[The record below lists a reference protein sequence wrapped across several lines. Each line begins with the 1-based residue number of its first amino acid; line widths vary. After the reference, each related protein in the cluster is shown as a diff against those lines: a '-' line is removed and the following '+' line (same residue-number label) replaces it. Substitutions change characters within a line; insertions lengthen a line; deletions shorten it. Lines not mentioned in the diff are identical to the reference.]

1 MRRSPLTRTDQQA
14 SGRVKS
20 KAPALQLA
28 LTSRLARARLLLPRE
43 QARTLLLAEAADLPH
58 VLLLKVTEVRHL
70 ESHKKWRP
78 FKYTPQQYQTC
89 LICFAKQIDRPFKP
103 AATRLCLPSQSATLS
118 MPDSCSAR
126 LMPSLPKPSASSCRP
141 RRRAPVA
148 CERSVVF
155 GRMLGCF
162 PPGMAH
168 GLLLCAPTA
177 AVA

>member
-20 KAPALQLA
+20 RAPALQLA

-78 FKYTPQQYQTC
+78 FKYTPSNTKRVLFALQNK
-89 LICFAKQIDRPFKP
+89 LIA
-103 AATRLCLPSQSATLS
+103 
-118 MPDSCSAR
+118 
-126 LMPSLPKPSASSCRP
+126 
-141 RRRAPVA
+141 
-148 CERSVVF
+148 
-155 GRMLGCF
+155 
-162 PPGMAH
+162 
-168 GLLLCAPTA
+168 LLNQL
-177 AVA
+177 